1 MADLKM
7 APIMVKPTL
16 GLDILSWSFEKYMV
30 STTSHDSKDGA
41 KVILVE
47 MHPIR
52 SWILSCHKD
61 GEIFLWDYSTN
72 KLLMRKT
79 LSDMCSTVG
88 KEDSINAA
96 QSSGARSSIIL
107 KPSMDENYVYNS
119 YGRQAV
125 NGVGEESA
133 RRVQMDRSKGVV
145 QSSISELIA
154 KQSKAISNNAA
165 RSRTAGAGGGIQNN
179 PSGAAS
185 KRVKDVKQNFGE
197 VRHIGFADRL
207 GVSHYSGVSI
217 NADDDT
223 FNSDSCVMIS
233 CDTFIIFYDFVLD
246 TSVAIAAERSDLGK
260 IPKCATFIH
269 KDTCAVGFCD
279 GQIRLWGL
287 YSNSLTGPKSRQL
300 KVLEGH
306 QREVVMLRVLRVPES
321 RYIMQNVMYGIQSTA
336 LILSSPNTFTFLSYS
351 SFSYLLLLLHYRLLP
366 FLIIKFLLLPFFF
379 LSFQFFFRNFP
390 CHSLPDFS
398 VFSYVLFLQS
408 SWRGRELYYTATG
421 KIILI
426 LFE

>member
-107 KPSMDENYVYNS
+107 KPSMDENYVHNS
-119 YGRQAV
+119 NGRQAV

-154 KQSKAISNNAA
+154 KQSKAISNNTA
-165 RSRTAGAGGGIQNN
+165 RSRTPGGGMQNN

-306 QREVVMLRVLRVPES
+306 QKEVVMLRVLQVPES
-321 RYIMQNVMYGIQSTA
+321 RYSVQNVMYDIHSTA
-336 LILSSPNTFTFLSYS
+336 LILSSTITFTFFSS
-351 SFSYLLLLLHYRLLP
+351 CTSFSY
-366 FLIIKFLLLPFFF
+366 
-379 LSFQFFFRNFP
+379 SF
-390 CHSLPDFS
+390 
-398 VFSYVLFLQS
+398 FSYTTISFHS
-408 SWRGRELYYTATG
+408 
-421 KIILI
+421 
-426 LFE
+426 

>member
-96 QSSGARSSIIL
+96 QSSGARSSNIL

-165 RSRTAGAGGGIQNN
+165 RSRTPGGGMQNN

-207 GVSHYSGVSI
+207 GISHYSGVSI
-217 NADDDT
+217 NTDDDT

-306 QREVVMLRVLRVPES
+306 QKEVVMLRVLQVPES
-321 RYIMQNVMYGIQSTA
+321 RYSMQNVMYDIQSSA
-336 LILSSPNTFTFLSYS
+336 LILSSPQLFLFFF
-351 SFSYLLLLLHYRLLP
+351 SFSNLLLLLHFHLLP
-366 FLIIKFLLLPFFF
+366 LLITLFLLLLFRFFPSLF
-379 LSFQFFFRNFP
+379 LSTFHPLR
-390 CHSLPDFS
+390 
-398 VFSYVLFLQS
+398 VFSRFAYVF
-408 SWRGRELYYTATG
+408 
-421 KIILI
+421 
-426 LFE
+426 F